1 MTRRYI
7 VTEPLRIDIL
17 AADLYGSE
25 QGGTVEALL
34 TANPGMAAGEGYAA
48 VVEIMVP
55 DAPEPAAIETVNP
68 WE

>member
-1 MTRRYI
+1 MIRRYT

-17 AADLYGSE
+17 AVEIYGSE

-34 TANPGMAAGEGYAA
+34 TANPGMADGGGFVAVGEIA
-48 VVEIMVP
+48 VP
-55 DAPEPAAIETVNP
+55 DAPEPAAVETVNP